1 MSKKLEWGEYY
12 ELLCQVKAKE
22 GTANVHISYVYKNIN
37 IGRWL
42 ARQRNIY
49 SSGKMTIARQQK
61 LESLNVVWN
70 ANDLRAAKRKKEW
83 FKMFRLAETFYK
95 EKGHLRMPNN
105 YLIEGVD
112 VGKWLRNLKSRY
124 LGYGKSK
131 IFPYQVEALESIGIE
146 WYFDFAEEQW
156 ESMYKVACEYYNEHG
171 DLGIT
176 QDKEYKGYK
185 LGYWV
190 HQQRQVFHKSKLSKE
205 KITKLNAI
213 KIVWYPQTNKWET
226 CFKCAERFYK
236 EVGNLDVPS
245 EFVIDGIN
253 LGRWIGVQ
261 RQSYHGRKDTILT
274 DEQIERLNSIEM
286 IWEGN
291 ANTQTSF
298 YEQIIFYYVKKSFPI
313 AINRYKDLGFEIDVF
328 IPDKRIGIEYD
339 GYYWHKDK
347 EAADTEK
354 NKRCIDEKLN
364 LIRIRECGL
373 SPLPGSVNYI
383 LKDNNLESFEMGL
396 SSVFEKYLGCAI
408 TPNIKKDA
416 FKIVKGYKLKLNS
429 SWYKAYREAKTYFH
443 AHGNLLVMGDYIT
456 PSGFLL
462 GKWIKNQRQHYKGNL
477 PRPLTN
483 EQISLLNDICM
494 VWDAMEYQWQIGYSY
509 AVSYFEEHGHLSM
522 PQKEVYKGFALGK
535 WIFTQRYVFRK
546 SKNYSE
552 EHRNKLDSISMSW
565 DCTKRNFK
573 R

>member
-1 MSKKLEWGEYY
+1 
-12 ELLCQVKAKE
+12 
-22 GTANVHISYVYKNIN
+22 
-37 IGRWL
+37 
-42 ARQRNIY
+42 
-49 SSGKMTIARQQK
+49 
-61 LESLNVVWN
+61 
-70 ANDLRAAKRKKEW
+70 
-83 FKMFRLAETFYK
+83 
-95 EKGHLRMPNN
+95 MPNN

-112 VGKWLRNLKSRY
+112 VGQWLRNLKSRY

-298 YEQIIFYYVKKSFPI
+298 YEQIIFYYVKKSFPT

-347 EAADTEK
+347 ETADTEK

-364 LIRIRECGL
+364 LIRIR
-373 SPLPGSVNYI
+373 V
-383 LKDNNLESFEMGL
+383 
-396 SSVFEKYLGCAI
+396 
-408 TPNIKKDA
+408 
-416 FKIVKGYKLKLNS
+416 
-429 SWYKAYREAKTYFH
+429 
-443 AHGNLLVMGDYIT
+443 
-456 PSGFLL
+456 
-462 GKWIKNQRQHYKGNL
+462 
-477 PRPLTN
+477 
-483 EQISLLNDICM
+483 
-494 VWDAMEYQWQIGYSY
+494 
-509 AVSYFEEHGHLSM
+509 
-522 PQKEVYKGFALGK
+522 
-535 WIFTQRYVFRK
+535 
-546 SKNYSE
+546 
-552 EHRNKLDSISMSW
+552 
-565 DCTKRNFK
+565 
-573 R
+573 